1 MVEPAPVA
9 TLKVSQSQFLLQLL
23 IIPFD
28 DPAVFGHLDQS
39 FEVGSGRQRR
49 YPIFGGFFLPSR
61 PLDQQPFLLVWFR
74 FLVASMSRAYSNG
87 GKARLQLPICA
98 FTPSDFLE
106 GRGGQTHRQLLYR
119 DGLMVRG

>member
-9 TLKVSQSQFLLQLL
+9 TLRVSQSQFLLQLL

-49 YPIFGGFFLPSR
+49 YPIFDGFFLFSR

-74 FLVASMSRAYSNG
+74 LLVVPVSRAYSNG
-87 GKARLQLPICA
+87 GKARSQFPLA
-98 FTPSDFLE
+98 NFTPSDFPKGSE
-106 GRGGQTHRQLLYR
+106 GVPALVEG
-119 DGLMVRG
+119 